1 MELYL
6 KLIDVI
12 VPVFFVIGIGYYLG
26 KKNPDINTDFITTFA
41 GNVGTPAMIFY
52 TITTTGVTLS
62 VFTEYFI
69 YALIIIGGFSL
80 VGILFLLLLKKDF
93 ISELPPLILPNT
105 GNMGIPICLFAYGTA
120 GLGVASA
127 IASVIILLHFTLG
140 VLLAKKS
147 FSLEI
152 LIKNM
157 PIYAIIV
164 SVIFL
169 YFEWDV
175 PGYLENT
182 TFLLTYATIFLVL
195 MSLGIALSRLK
206 VVSWTHASILGAVRV
221 ILGPLIGFGLI
232 KYLNLDGFAAGVLL
246 IQSCMPS
253 AVLTYLVGSMYSEK
267 KVVDSVASVIV
278 TSTIMSFITCL
289 LYTSP
294 SPRDGLLSRMPSSA

>member
-12 VPVFFVIGIGYYLG
+12 APVFFVIGIGYYLG
-26 KKNPDINTDFITTFA
+26 KKNPEINTDFITTFA

-69 YALIIIGGFSL
+69 YSLIVIGGFSI
-80 VGILFLLLLKKDF
+80 VGIIFLLLLKKDF

-147 FSLEI
+147 FSFEI

-157 PIYAIIV
+157 PIYGIIV

-221 ILGPLIGFGLI
+221 IIGPLIGFGLI
-232 KYLNLDGFAAGVLL
+232 KFLNLNGFAAGVLL

-253 AVLTYLVGSMYSEK
+253 AVLTYLVGAMYSER

-278 TSTIMSFITCL
+278 TSTVMSFITIPIVVYFSL
-289 LYTSP
+289 KYFQ
-294 SPRDGLLSRMPSSA
+294 

>member
-26 KKNPDINTDFITTFA
+26 KKNPEINTDFITTFA

-69 YALIIIGGFSL
+69 YALVIIGGFSL
-80 VGILFLLLLKKDF
+80 VGILFLILLKKDF

-127 IASVIILLHFTLG
+127 IASVVILLHFTLG

-147 FSLEI
+147 FSIEI

-157 PIYAIIV
+157 PIYGIIV

-221 ILGPLIGFGLI
+221 IVGPLIGFGLI
-232 KYLNLDGFAAGVLL
+232 KFLNLDGFAAGVLL

-278 TSTIMSFITCL
+278 ASTVMSFITIPIVVFYSL
-289 LYTSP
+289 KYFQ
-294 SPRDGLLSRMPSSA
+294 

>member
-12 VPVFFVIGIGYYLG
+12 APVFFVIGIGYYLG
-26 KKNPDINTDFITTFA
+26 KKNPKINTDFITIFA

-80 VGILFLLLLKKDF
+80 VGIFFLLLLKKDF

-147 FSLEI
+147 FSFEI

-157 PIYAIIV
+157 PIYGIII

-221 ILGPLIGFGLI
+221 IIGPIIGFGLI
-232 KYLNLDGFAAGVLL
+232 KFLNLNGFAAGVLL

-278 TSTIMSFITCL
+278 TSTTMSFITIPIVVFYSL
-289 LYTSP
+289 KYFQ
-294 SPRDGLLSRMPSSA
+294 

>member
-26 KKNPDINTDFITTFA
+26 KKNPEINTDFITTFA

-62 VFTEYFI
+62 VFIEYFI
-69 YALIIIGGFSL
+69 YALVIIGGFSF

-127 IASVIILLHFTLG
+127 IASVVILLHFTLG

-157 PIYAIIV
+157 PIYGIIV

-221 ILGPLIGFGLI
+221 VVGPLIGFGLI
-232 KYLNLDGFAAGVLL
+232 KFLNLDGFAAGVLL

-278 TSTIMSFITCL
+278 TSTIMSFVTIPIVVYYSL
-289 LYTSP
+289 KYFQ
-294 SPRDGLLSRMPSSA
+294 

>member
-6 KLIDVI
+6 KLIDVLF
-12 VPVFFVIGIGYYLG
+12 PVFFVIGIGYYLG
-26 KKNPDINTDFITTFA
+26 KKNPNINTDFITTFA

-52 TITTTGVTLS
+52 TITSTGVTLN

-127 IASVIILLHFTLG
+127 IASVVILLHFTLG

-157 PIYAIIV
+157 PIYGIIV

-221 ILGPLIGFGLI
+221 IIGPIIGFGLI
-232 KYLNLDGFAAGVLL
+232 KFLNLNGFAAGVLL

-278 TSTIMSFITCL
+278 TSTIMSFVTIPIVVF
-289 LYTSP
+289 YSIKYFQ
-294 SPRDGLLSRMPSSA
+294 

>member
-6 KLIDVI
+6 KLIDVLF
-12 VPVFFVIGIGYYLG
+12 PVFFVIGIGYYLG
-26 KKNPDINTDFITTFA
+26 KKNPNINTDFITTFA

-69 YALIIIGGFSL
+69 YALIIIGGFSFI
-80 VGILFLLLLKKDF
+80 GILFLLLLKKDF

-127 IASVIILLHFTLG
+127 IASVVILLHFTLG

-157 PIYAIIV
+157 PIYGIII

-206 VVSWTHASILGAVRV
+206 VVSWAHASILGAVRV
-221 ILGPLIGFGLI
+221 IIGPIIGFGLI
-232 KYLNLDGFAAGVLL
+232 KFLNLNGFAAGVLL

-278 TSTIMSFITCL
+278 TSTIMSFVTIPIVV
-289 LYTSP
+289 YYSIKYFQ
-294 SPRDGLLSRMPSSA
+294 

>member
-69 YALIIIGGFSL
+69 YALVIIGGFSL

-120 GLGVASA
+120 GLGVASS

-147 FSLEI
+147 FSLKV

-157 PIYAIIV
+157 PIYAIII

-195 MSLGIALSRLK
+195 MSLGIALTRLK
-206 VVSWTHASILGAVRV
+206 VVSWTHASILGGVRV
-221 ILGPLIGFGLI
+221 VIGPLIGFGLI
-232 KYLNLDGFAAGVLL
+232 KFLNLEGFAAGVLL

-278 TSTIMSFITCL
+278 TSTIMSFVTIPIVVYYSL
-289 LYTSP
+289 KYFQ
-294 SPRDGLLSRMPSSA
+294 

>member
-1 MELYL
+1 MFYFLYFCNVGL
-6 KLIDVI
+6 SSKRSNIS
-12 VPVFFVIGIGYYLG
+12 
-26 KKNPDINTDFITTFA
+26 TDFITTFA

-62 VFTEYFI
+62 VFVEYFI
-69 YALIIIGGFSL
+69 YALIIIGGFSII
-80 VGILFLLLLKKDF
+80 GILFLLILQKDF

-105 GNMGIPICLFAYGTA
+105 GNMGIPICLFAYGTS

-127 IASVIILLHFTLG
+127 IASVVILLHFTLG

-147 FSLEI
+147 FSMEI

-157 PIYAIIV
+157 PIYGIIV

-169 YFEWDV
+169 YFDWDV

-206 VVSWTHASILGAVRV
+206 VISWTHASILGAVRV
-221 ILGPLIGFGLI
+221 IIGPVIGFSLI
-232 KYLNLDGFAAGVLL
+232 QFLNLDGFSAGVLL

-278 TSTIMSFITCL
+278 TSTIMSFITVPIVVFISL
-289 LYTSP
+289 KYFI
-294 SPRDGLLSRMPSSA
+294 

>member
-26 KKNPDINTDFITTFA
+26 KKNPEINTDFITTFA

-69 YALIIIGGFSL
+69 YALVIIGGFSI
-80 VGILFLLLLKKDF
+80 VGVLFLLLLKKDF

-127 IASVIILLHFTLG
+127 IASVVILLHFTLG

-157 PIYAIIV
+157 PIYGIIV

-278 TSTIMSFITCL
+278 TSTIMSFITIPIVVYYSL
-289 LYTSP
+289 KYLQ
-294 SPRDGLLSRMPSSA
+294 

>member
-26 KKNPDINTDFITTFA
+26 KKNPDINTDFITNFA

-69 YALIIIGGFSL
+69 YALVIIGGFSL

-127 IASVIILLHFTLG
+127 IASVVILLHFTLG

-221 ILGPLIGFGLI
+221 IIGPVIGLGFI
-232 KYLNLDGFAAGVLL
+232 KFFNLNGFAAGVLL

-267 KVVDSVASVIV
+267 KVVDSVSSVIV
-278 TSTIMSFITCL
+278 TSTIMSFFSIPIVVFYSL
-289 LYTSP
+289 KYFQ
-294 SPRDGLLSRMPSSA
+294 